1 MKKRFMKSA
10 IAIILVMIAVFLF
23 NAAMQPRWKYVSSI
37 SGDISISTF
46 GNCNRIWYRQCSIT
60 QSN

>member
-10 IAIILVMIAVFLF
+10 IAIILVMIAVFTCS

-37 SGDISISTF
+37 SGDISIST
-46 GNCNRIWYRQCSIT
+46 WELQPYMVQAV
-60 QSN
+60 QHHPK

>member
-23 NAAMQPRWKYVSSI
+23 QCCHAATLEICFIYKR
-37 SGDISISTF
+37 
-46 GNCNRIWYRQCSIT
+46 
-60 QSN
+60 